1 MADQSTI
8 NVRIST
14 ALKKRGDEVLAKAGG
29 SPSQAIR
36 ALWTEM
42 ARTRSVPDFIL
53 QDLRENA
60 QEERNRKRSALQ
72 GLDSLAGASL
82 SQGDAATDAILLEGI
97 QSESEV
103 TS

>member
-14 ALKKRGDEVLAKAGG
+14 ALKKRGDDVLSKAGG

-36 ALWTEM
+36 ALWAEM

-53 QDLRENA
+53 QDLREGTR
-60 QEERNRKRSALQ
+60 EERERKHSALRD
-72 GLDSLAGASL
+72 LSSLASTPAAQSDADLEVVL
-82 SQGDAATDAILLEGI
+82 SKQLRK
-97 QSESEV
+97 ESEAM
-103 TS
+103 S

>member
-14 ALKKRGDEVLAKAGG
+14 TLKKRGDDVLSKAGG

-36 ALWTEM
+36 ALWAEM
-42 ARTRSVPDFIL
+42 ARTRAVPDFIL
-53 QDLRENA
+53 QDLWEGV
-60 QEERNRKRSALQ
+60 QDERMHKHSALR
-72 GLDSLAGASL
+72 GLDNLAGASA
-82 SQGDAATDAILLEGI
+82 SQSDVRRDDLPSASLQA
-97 QSESEV
+97 ESEV